1 MGARCKKVPHPSPPG
16 GAPLG
21 APARGL
27 QYGRLPTTGRAW
39 IPRVK
44 HNVWVRDSPKEWRQP
59 RRRLN
64 LGTPRLDGAAAAAA
78 RNSRNAREQR
88 QQRLYGWGVTVP
100 VPGRGAEKKG
110 ERAAARPAGGARPA
124 ARQQHEAKRAEQG
137 PNVVTRAAAARARGA
152 FAAKTAKGRG
162 GGAALPVAT
171 GVAGGAE
178 EAALEC

>member
-64 LGTPRLDGAAAAAA
+64 LSTPRQDGAAAAAKRDSQTA
-78 RNSRNAREQR
+78 RAQR
-88 QQRLYGWGVTVP
+88 QQKLYGWGVTVP
-100 VPGRGAEKKG
+100 AAPAPGRGAERKQG
-110 ERAAARPAGGARPA
+110 ERAGARPAGGARQVPK
-124 ARQQHEAKRAEQG
+124 QQQQG
-137 PNVVTRAAAARARGA
+137 PNAVTRAAAARARGA
-152 FAAKTAKGRG
+152 FAAKSAKGRG

-178 EAALEC
+178 AALEC